1 MTKLITRVRTKAII
15 KMSRIGILLLANL
28 LISTNAIADEQTSV
42 SVGVFSKS
50 LTNELR
56 LTIAEENNTAAI
68 IDQHIGKATGK
79 TRTEI
84 INSKAKSIKLS
95 KNSSKSMTK
104 DNLLAQSRNYSNYAD
119 FAIYGATTLLQ
130 DDYDSD
136 GFYQTFSVSFDADIV
151 SYTQSQLGEVYA
163 LFYIS
168 NNGGPWTHYYTT
180 DNFIIE
186 GETDLDE
193 YEVITTFL
201 SGYSTDHY
209 DILIDLYQVGY
220 SDIAASY
227 SSDNSNALFALS
239 LESADYDEPYEAPY
253 IEVVEISHGGS
264 FSMSLLLLFLL
275 IYIFRTSSIES
286 IKHSLLDNFR

>member
-1 MTKLITRVRTKAII
+1 MTKLITKLRTKEFIN
-15 KMSRIGILLLANL
+15 MSIVAILLLANL
-28 LISTNAIADEQTSV
+28 LNSTNAIADEKTSI
-42 SVGVFSKS
+42 SVGVLSKN
-50 LTNELR
+50 LTTDLR
-56 LTIAEENNTAAI
+56 LTIAKENTTASI
-68 IDQHIGKATGK
+68 IDQNIGKATGK
-79 TRTEI
+79 TRADI
-84 INSKAKSIKLS
+84 INSNVNSNKLS
-95 KNSSKSMTK
+95 IPPSKSLSK
-104 DNLLAQSRNYSNYAD
+104 GKVLAQSRSHNNYPD

-151 SYTQSQLGEVYA
+151 SYTHNQLGEVYA
-163 LFYIS
+163 LLYIS

-180 DNFIIE
+180 DDFIIE

-220 SDIAASY
+220 SDIVASY
-227 SSDNSNALFALS
+227 SSDDSNALYALS

-264 FSMSLLLLFLL
+264 FSIVILLLFLL
-275 IYIFRTSSIES
+275 IYFFRTMTS
-286 IKHSLLDNFR
+286 IKKC